1 MVMVPAKITM
11 ATGTVM
17 TMLAMLMMGIMA
29 MGRWS

>member
-1 MVMVPAKITM
+1 MVKVLAKITM

-17 TMLAMLMMGIMA
+17 TMLAMLMMVITA